1 VVWWSCLPIRLPDY
15 RTTRLTPR
23 VTFLRLLRL
32 YLQQPHQTLPV
43 TTPKQTAFLAAYDA
57 CHDAFLRYATTVAF
71 GKCDVRDLVQDV
83 LLTAFQNFER
93 IEEGKLL
100 RYLLRAARNRSI
112 SLGRKRRCKVEDL
125 EEQSLER
132 LRAKGATADDLLNV
146 EALYR
151 ALHRLPEKQRNALI
165 LFEINGF
172 SIREVASLQA
182 CSEASVK
189 MKLSRGR
196 KRLRELLTD
205 TPRSYGQVLLSAK
218 SILL

>member
-1 VVWWSCLPIRLPDY
+1 MRLSH
-15 RTTRLTPR
+15 RTTLFYATVPNE
-23 VTFLRLLRL
+23 
-32 YLQQPHQTLPV
+32 
-43 TTPKQTAFLAAYDA
+43 KQTIFLAAYAD
-57 CHDAFLRYATTVAF
+57 CHEPFVRYCTTVAF

-83 LLTAFQNFER
+83 MLSTFQHFDG

-100 RYLLRAARNRSI
+100 HYMIRAARNRSI
-112 SLGRKRRCKVEDL
+112 SLGRARRFKAVDL

-132 LRAKGATADDLLNV
+132 LRSKGASAETLLDV

-151 ALHRLPEKQRNALI
+151 ALNRLPEKQRNAVV

-172 SIREVASLQA
+172 SVREIAGMQGS
-182 CSEASVK
+182 SEASVK

-205 TPRSYGQVLLSAK
+205 SPRDFGKLVMSAK
-218 SILL
+218 TILL